1 MFRKC
6 STRDYAGAIEDAIE
20 GYGTAK
26 ICASRHFQQAS
37 AKQLQDLMER
47 EVPKDLL
54 ALMVDAKHF
63 ADQCLVVA
71 LGITAEGKN
80 RFWACGKDR
89 PRTRRW
95 SRAAWGS
102 PKCRSYP
109 RRFEEMRV
117 SWSAPA

>member
-1 MFRKC
+1 MQRAVARQMFRKC

-37 AKQLQDLMER
+37 AKQLQELMER

-80 RFWACGKDR
+80 RSWACGKDR
-89 PRTRRW
+89 PRKLRW
-95 SRAAWGS
+95 SRNCLGFA
-102 PKCRSYP
+102 
-109 RRFEEMRV
+109 
-117 SWSAPA
+117 